1 MPGSNGRPAVY
12 ETAALPTELTERG
25 SATLDIS
32 SSAFLAV
39 LAEQPFVLSHEI
51 AGLPPAAKKGDSQAI
66 RFD

>member
-1 MPGSNGRPAVY
+1 
-12 ETAALPTELTERG
+12 
-25 SATLDIS
+25 
-32 SSAFLAV
+32 V